1 MAEKK
6 QAGTTGGR
14 AQVTYKAKPKKKKGG
29 KPEGAPPVPRL
40 KTHYGEVV
48 RPTLKQKFGHT
59 NDWAVPRLTKAV
71 VSMGI
76 GDAHEKPQKLEAL
89 IDDLETVTGQR
100 PVVTRARI
108 SVANFKLRQGM
119 ANGLKVT
126 LRGPRMWEFLDRL
139 ISVVVPRMRDFRGLS
154 SKGFD
159 GRGNYSMGLP
169 DQLVFPEI
177 KTDRVEHFH
186 GMNIAVCST
195 AETDEQ
201 ARELLRLLGF
211 PFRDLPVEV
220 VGRNGKES

>member
-6 QAGTTGGR
+6 QGTPGGR
-14 AQVTYKAKPKKKKGG
+14 AQVSYKAKPKKKKAG
-29 KPEGAPPVPRL
+29 KPESAPPVPRL
-40 KTHYGEVV
+40 KSYYNEIV
-48 RPTLKQKFGHT
+48 RPTLKKQFGHT
-59 NDWAVPRLTKAV
+59 NDWAVPALTKMV

-89 IDDLETVTGQR
+89 IEDLETVTGQR

-108 SVANFKLRQGM
+108 SVANFKLREGM

-154 SKGFD
+154 PKGFD

-186 GMNIAVCST
+186 GMNIAACTT
-195 AETDEQ
+195 APTDDQ
-201 ARELLRLLGF
+201 ARELLRMLGF
-211 PFRDLPVEV
+211 PFRDLQVEIL
-220 VGRNGKES
+220 GKRKES